1 MKAALRVITTALLLG
16 TFLTASLFG
25 YAQSFEIDQLR
36 QQIKDHPQQDT
47 FRVNRLNQICNIFG
61 WVRVPTQEMEKF
73 ASEALLISR
82 KLGYTSGEGYALLGK
97 GRASCSSGNTETGA
111 TLLHMAD
118 TIAKKTGD
126 RELQLWI
133 LLRLA
138 GCYQGNDYRLSLSWA
153 LKAEEL
159 AQRIGSKVLLSKSQT
174 FIGSTYWGLSD
185 YARAIEY
192 VMKALKS
199 GEESNCLDCQVFT
212 WQTTAYIY
220 VSLGDYN
227 KANEYYQKLVA
238 GYKQLGIS
246 GTASEEVINGIGE
259 TYRLMGKYPEA
270 LNYYRQSISLST
282 SPVNIAYAES
292 NIADVYVRID
302 SLGPAFKYAFNSRA
316 TAQELNDL
324 TLEAWIDGIL
334 SRAYL
339 KKKLPDSSLHYARLG
354 LDAAE
359 KLGTIEFM
367 RDNMLAI
374 ANAYAFKEDFKNAYK
389 YHNLYIDY
397 RDSMM
402 TAEIK
407 NRTAVLE
414 HNYELDKKE
423 GQIALLSQQKKSQ
436 QNFLI
441 GVSIA
446 LFFILVT
453 AIVLLR
459 SNRQK
464 QKAKLKI
471 EKAYSELK
479 STQAQLIQ
487 SEKMA
492 SLGGLTAGIAH
503 EIQNPL
509 NFVNNFSEVNTEL
522 VDDLKAQLATG
533 NTQSANDIAN
543 SIKENAQKISHHGK
557 RADAIVKS
565 MLQHSRA
572 SRGQKEPTDI
582 NKLADEYLRLAYHG
596 LRAKD
601 KSFNAK
607 LETEFDHRI
616 EKINI
621 VQQDIGRVIL
631 NLMNNAFYAVNE
643 KQKQNNTGYE
653 PTVTVATREI
663 DDKILISVRDNGNG
677 IPQNI
682 IDKIFQPFFT
692 TRPTGQGTG
701 LGLSLAYDIVK
712 AHGGEIK
719 VESKDGQGC
728 ECIIHLPLNR
738 I

>member
-1 MKAALRVITTALLLG
+1 
-16 TFLTASLFG
+16 
-25 YAQSFEIDQLR
+25 
-36 QQIKDHPQQDT
+36 
-47 FRVNRLNQICNIFG
+47 
-61 WVRVPTQEMEKF
+61 
-73 ASEALLISR
+73 
-82 KLGYTSGEGYALLGK
+82 
-97 GRASCSSGNTETGA
+97 
-111 TLLHMAD
+111 
-118 TIAKKTGD
+118 
-126 RELQLWI
+126 
-133 LLRLA
+133 
-138 GCYQGNDYRLSLSWA
+138 
-153 LKAEEL
+153 
-159 AQRIGSKVLLSKSQT
+159 
-174 FIGSTYWGLSD
+174 
-185 YARAIEY
+185 
-192 VMKALKS
+192 MKALKS

-367 RDNMLAI
+367 RDNTLAI

-522 VDDLKAQLATG
+522 VDELKTQLATG

-543 SIKENAQKISHHGK
+543 SIKENAQKIYHHGK

-607 LETEFDHRI
+607 LETEFDNRI